1 MISSFVLAV
10 LLLNERDASNK
21 LVAQRDRALKEYR
34 ASEKWLIT
42 AMSLASNEQEVV
54 NTLTQIQKEES
65 RKWDRDWYGE
75 KAVKM
80 SIDDQRYVDIS
91 ILRQLIKMHS
101 EKKVKE

>member
-1 MISSFVLAV
+1 MLAV

-42 AMSLASNEQEVV
+42 AMSLASNEQEIV

-101 EKKVKE
+101 DQKVKE

>member
-21 LVAQRDRALKEYR
+21 LIAQRDRAVKEYR

-54 NTLTQIQKEES
+54 DTLTQIQKEES

-91 ILRQLIKMHS
+91 TLRQLIKMHS